1 MIDLGERIGMSEVRE
16 LVAACCGAERMA
28 MRRTLWLA
36 VGGEDDRAAYN
47 ALRVLTH
54 LPEEE
59 RGWLAEHRD
68 ALIDLA
74 MTTSHVGSRRLV
86 MTLLERQP
94 VEATDVRTDYLDFC
108 LSRINSTEPY
118 AIRALG
124 LKQAYAQCR
133 HYPELIA
140 ELRQEIE
147 IMSLGE
153 LSPGLFSARRQILR
167 KLRKS

>member
-74 MTTSHVGSRRLV
+74 MTTSHVGKRRLV

-94 VEATDVRTDYLDFC
+94 DFC